1 MYRSNEPMEFPTRLV
16 LSVVTLV
23 ALFLFLSIS
32 SPFYIL
38 NPGEVAIHLRLGRVV
53 AENTISGLYFKVPVI
68 DTVSKIN
75 VQIQKCNIETESLSK
90 DLQSVSIGVALN
102 YKIEDA
108 VSLFRE
114 VGINFEQ
121 VIINPLAQESI
132 KAIVARYTAEELIQ
146 ERHKAKDQVLQDIK
160 DRLVHRYIKLIDFNF
175 IHIDFHKEFMKAVED
190 KQIAQQAAMTEKNLT
205 EKVKQ
210 KIIQQKS
217 LADAEA
223 YSLEVV
229 KQSITPELIE
239 LKKIEKWNGVLPT
252 YMGQATPLISGLKI

>member
-1 MYRSNEPMEFPTRLV
+1 MHEFQESFFPFKALY
-16 LSVVTLV
+16 TLIFFGL
-23 ALFLFLSIS
+23 AIIIGLNSY
-32 SPFYIL
+32 YIL
-38 NPGEVAIHLRLGRVV
+38 NPGEVGIHLRLGRVV
-53 AENTISGLYFKVPVI
+53 SEDTVSGIYFKYPVI
-68 DTVSKIN
+68 DSISKLD
-75 VQIQKCNIETESLSK
+75 VRIQKCIIETDSLSK

-108 VSLFRE
+108 ISLYRE
-114 VGINFEQ
+114 VGTDFEQ
-121 VIINPLAQESI
+121 IIINPLAQESI

-146 ERHKAKDQVLQDIK
+146 ERHQAKDQVLEDIK
-160 DRLVHRYIKLIDFNF
+160 NRLVHRYIRLIDFNF

-223 YSLEVV
+223 YSLNVV
-229 KQSITPELIE
+229 KQTINPELIE
-239 LKKIEKWNGVLPT
+239 LKKIEKWNGILPN
-252 YMGQATPLISGLKI
+252 YMGSGIPLISIK

>member
-1 MYRSNEPMEFPTRLV
+1 MVRIEKIIITIILFIALIAGLFV
-16 LSVVTLV
+16 L
-23 ALFLFLSIS
+23 

-38 NPGEVAIHLRLGRVV
+38 NPGEVGIHLRLGRVV
-53 AENTISGLYFKVPVI
+53 SEDTVSGIYFKAPLI
-68 DTVSKIN
+68 DSISKIN
-75 VQIQKCNIETESLSK
+75 VQIQKCIIETESLSK

-108 VSLFRE
+108 ISLYRE
-114 VGINFEQ
+114 VGTNFEQ
-121 VIINPLAQESI
+121 IIINPLAQESI

-160 DRLVHRYIKLIDFNF
+160 ERLIPRYIKLIDFNF

-217 LADAEA
+217 LAEAEA
-223 YSLEVV
+223 YSLNMV

-252 YMGQATPLISGLKI
+252 YMGSGTPLINLK

>member
-1 MYRSNEPMEFPTRLV
+1 MQLILLAIILV
-16 LSVVTLV
+16 LTG
-23 ALFLFLSIS
+23 LFLANSY
-32 SPFYIL
+32 YII
-38 NPGEVAIHLRLGRVV
+38 NPGEVGIHLRLGRV
-53 AENTISGLYFKVPVI
+53 ISEDIVSGIYFKIPVI
-68 DTVSKIN
+68 DSVSKLN
-75 VQIQKCNIETESLSK
+75 VQIQKCIIETESLSK

-102 YKIEDA
+102 YKIED
-108 VSLFRE
+108 VISLYRE
-114 VGINFEQ
+114 VGTNFEH

-217 LADAEA
+217 LAEAEA
-223 YSLEVV
+223 YSLNIV
-229 KQSITPELIE
+229 KQTITPEIIE
-239 LKKIEKWNGVLPT
+239 LKKIEKWNGVLPV
-252 YMGQATPLISGLKI
+252 YMGQITPLVAGFKA

>member
-1 MYRSNEPMEFPTRLV
+1 MPI
-16 LSVVTLV
+16 
-23 ALFLFLSIS
+23 FLIS
-32 SPFYIL
+32 SIILVNSYYVL
-38 NPGEVAIHLRLGRVV
+38 NPGEVGIHLRLGRVV
-53 AENTISGLYFKVPVI
+53 SEDSVSGLYFKIPFI
-68 DTVSKIN
+68 DSIFKIN
-75 VQIQKCNIETESLSK
+75 VQIQKCMIETESLSK

-108 VSLFRE
+108 ISLYRE
-114 VGINFEQ
+114 VGINFEE

-146 ERHKAKDQVLQDIK
+146 ERHQAKDQVLLDIK
-160 DRLVHRYIKLIDFNF
+160 DRLILRYIKLIDFNF
-175 IHIDFHKEFMKAVED
+175 MHIDFHQEFMKAVED

-223 YSLEVV
+223 YSLNVV
-229 KQSITPELIE
+229 KQSITPLMIE
-239 LKKIEKWNGVLPT
+239 LKKIEKWDGKLPT
-252 YMGQATPLISGLKI
+252 YMGQATPLISNLKI

>member
-1 MYRSNEPMEFPTRLV
+1 MVGIWL
-16 LSVVTLV
+16 LS
-23 ALFLFLSIS
+23 
-32 SPFYIL
+32 PYYIL
-38 NPGEVAIHLRLGRVV
+38 NPGEVGIHLRLGRI
-53 AENTISGLYFKVPVI
+53 ISEDRVSGIYFKMPLI
-68 DTVSKIN
+68 DSISKIN
-75 VQIQKCNIETESLSK
+75 VQIQKCIIETESLSK
-90 DLQSVSIGVALN
+90 DLQSVSIGIALN

-108 VSLFRE
+108 ISLYRE
-114 VGINFEQ
+114 VGTAFES

-146 ERHKAKDQVLQDIK
+146 QRHSAKDQVLMDIK
-160 DRLVHRYIKLIDFNF
+160 ERLVPRYIKLVDFNF

-229 KQSITPELIE
+229 KKSITPEIIE
-239 LKKIEKWNGVLPT
+239 LKKIEKWNGVMPT
-252 YMGQATPLISGLKI
+252 YVGGGMPLISLK

>member
-1 MYRSNEPMEFPTRLV
+1 MYNHERTEFPVKTI
-16 LSVVTLV
+16 VTV
-23 ALFLFLSIS
+23 ASFLILFLMLASS

-38 NPGEVAIHLRLGRVV
+38 NPGEVGIHLRLGKVV
-53 AENTISGLYFKVPVI
+53 SEDTISGLYFKVPLI

-108 VSLFRE
+108 ISLFRE
-114 VGINFEQ
+114 VGTNFEQ

>member
-1 MYRSNEPMEFPTRLV
+1 MYKNAKLLFGLLSFMLV
-16 LSVVTLV
+16 SLG
-23 ALFLFLSIS
+23 LFLLR
-32 SPFYIL
+32 PFYIL
-38 NPGEVAIHLRLGRVV
+38 NPGEVGIHLRLGRVV
-53 AENTISGLYFKVPVI
+53 SEDTISGIYFKVPLI
-68 DTVSKIN
+68 DYISKIN
-75 VQIQKCNIETESLSK
+75 VQIRKCNIETESLSR

-108 VSLFRE
+108 ISLYRE
-114 VGINFEQ
+114 VGTNFEQ
-121 VIINPLAQESI
+121 IIINPLAQESI

-160 DRLVHRYIKLIDFNF
+160 DRLIPRYIKLIDFNF

-210 KIIQQKS
+210 KIVQQKS

-223 YSLEVV
+223 YSLSVV
-229 KQSITPELIE
+229 KQNLTPEMIE

-252 YMGQATPLISGLKI
+252 YVGSGSPLINIK

>member
-1 MYRSNEPMEFPTRLV
+1 MQHREFFFPFKAFFTIFGL
-16 LSVVTLV
+16 
-23 ALFLFLSIS
+23 AILFLIGANSY
-32 SPFYIL
+32 YIL
-38 NPGEVAIHLRLGRVV
+38 NLGEVGIHLRLGRV
-53 AENTISGLYFKVPVI
+53 ISE
-68 DTVSKIN
+68 DTVSGIYFKFPIIDTISKLN
-75 VQIQKCNIETESLSK
+75 VRIQKCIIETDSLSK

-108 VSLFRE
+108 ISLYRE
-114 VGINFEQ
+114 VGANFEE
-121 VIINPLAQESI
+121 IIVNPLAQESI

-146 ERHKAKDQVLQDIK
+146 ERHQAKDQVLEDIK
-160 DRLVHRYIKLIDFNF
+160 NRLVHRYIKLIDFNF

-223 YSLEVV
+223 YSLNVV
-229 KQSITPELIE
+229 KQTITPELIE
-239 LKKIEKWNGVLPT
+239 LKKIEKWNGALPT
-252 YMGQATPLISGLKI
+252 YMGSSTPLINIK

>member
-1 MYRSNEPMEFPTRLV
+1 MYDQDQSFPIKLIISP
-16 LSVVTLV
+16 LL
-23 ALFLFLSIS
+23 LISILLAIANS
-32 SPFYIL
+32 YYIVNL
-38 NPGEVAIHLRLGRVV
+38 GEVAIHLRLGRV
-53 AENTISGLYFKVPVI
+53 ISQDTVSGIYFKVPLI
-68 DTVSKIN
+68 DTVSKLN
-75 VQIQKCNIETESLSK
+75 VQIQKCIIETESLSK

-108 VSLFRE
+108 INLYRE
-114 VGINFEQ
+114 VGVNFEQ
-121 VIINPLAQESI
+121 IIINPLAQESI

-146 ERHKAKDQVLQDIK
+146 ERHQAKDQVLQDIK

-223 YSLEVV
+223 YSLNVV
-229 KQSITPELIE
+229 KQNITPEIIE

-252 YMGQATPLISGLKI
+252 YMGGATPLISFK